1 MTPHQPTPQQSAP
14 HQSARQPLLAMITE
28 NAIDESEVRRAVEH
42 PASGAVVIF
51 SGVVRNHDGG
61 QDILSLD
68 YQAHPQAEQVLAECC
83 ATVSAETGLAVA
95 AVHRVGHLEIGDIAL
110 SAAVSAAHRREA
122 FEACELLVE
131 RIKSTVP
138 IWKRQFF
145 TDGES
150 EWVGL

>member
-1 MTPHQPTPQQSAP
+1 MPTEPATSGI
-14 HQSARQPLLAMITE
+14 AMITE
-28 NAIDESEVRRAVEH
+28 KTIDEAEIRRAVEH

-61 QDILSLD
+61 LDILSLD
-68 YQAHPQAEQVLAECC
+68 YQAHPQAEAILAECC
-83 ATVSAETGLAVA
+83 AAVAAETGLAVA
-95 AVHRVGHLEIGDIAL
+95 AVHRVGHLDIGDIAL

-122 FEACELLVE
+122 FEGCELLVE

-138 IWKRQFF
+138 IWKRQYF